1 MAYLDEI
8 LEKYKEKKEEI
19 AGRLKDFRDVWDK
32 CDEKI
37 FAELCFCILT
47 PQSKAESCD
56 GIICK
61 LEKNRLLFRGQ
72 TRQLWPYLKY
82 TRFYRNKSRYLMEAR
97 RLFSAGGKIAI
108 KDKID
113 VKDSKKTRDWLVA
126 HVKGIGYKE
135 ASHFLRNI
143 GFGDELAIL
152 DIHILRS
159 LVKLGVIDEMPK
171 TLTPKRYLA
180 IEEKVKLFA
189 DKVNIPMARLDL
201 VLWSAGTN
209 KIFK

>member
-1 MAYLDEI
+1 M
-8 LEKYKEKKEEI
+8 
-19 AGRLKDFRDVWDK
+19 
-32 CDEKI
+32 
-37 FAELCFCILT
+37 
-47 PQSKAESCD
+47 
-56 GIICK
+56 
-61 LEKNRLLFRGQ
+61 KN
-72 TRQLWPYLKY
+72 
-82 TRFYRNKSRYLMEAR
+82 
-97 RLFSAGGKIAI
+97 I
-108 KDKID
+108 
-113 VKDSKKTRDWLVA
+113 
-126 HVKGIGYKE
+126 KGIGYKE

-143 GFGDELAIL
+143 GFGAELAIL

-189 DKVNIPMARLDL
+189 DKVKIPMARLDL